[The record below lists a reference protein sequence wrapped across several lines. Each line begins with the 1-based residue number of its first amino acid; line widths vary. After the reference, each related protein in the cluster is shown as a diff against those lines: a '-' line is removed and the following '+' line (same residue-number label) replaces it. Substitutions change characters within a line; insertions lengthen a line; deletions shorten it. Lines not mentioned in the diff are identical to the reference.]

1 MYQLVVGSTTLQT
14 AAAGGGGYT
23 SLNDVVAALQ
33 LDGDYAGAP
42 FIISDS
48 NGAAA
53 GGEIVITYKTGGPL
67 TDQTISFT
75 KVEET
80 ERYQSSNSINI
91 GTDNQQN
98 DEFSLDVEAP
108 LYQLVQQE

>member
-67 TDQTISFT
+67 RPNNFLYEGRRNGKISII
-75 KVEET
+75 KLNKHWH
-80 ERYQSSNSINI
+80 R
-91 GTDNQQN
+91 
-98 DEFSLDVEAP
+98 
-108 LYQLVQQE
+108 